1 MARVERRHV
10 RFDGGP
16 AAVGPATWAQH
27 EMWSRMRAR
36 GPCGGFYNLSR
47 TVLVPPGPT
56 VADVLDRLTELV
68 ARHQSLRTLFHPGP
82 DGDPVQ
88 QVVPVGE
95 FPVDVLLTTSSAD
108 PDPVGLALRHERAMS
123 RGEFALDSE
132 LPVRALVGVTD
143 GVPRSVTLCVPHV
156 TADLAGMRLA
166 AAELAWSLN
175 ASKAQRLARGL
186 APQPLD
192 LVAWQQ
198 SPAGRTVVDRAAA
211 HLRAELATRPG
222 RMLPAAGR
230 GEFVACGLES
240 PALDFA
246 LDLVALR
253 HNVSTS
259 VVLTAAAASLLG
271 RWCEKNR
278 CAVQLVAGNRFGPAE
293 RETVGNLIQEVPVT
307 IDVSGADFADRLRAT
322 WTASM
327 RAYRA
332 ARFPPGLLAEAARG
346 RAVELDCVLND
357 ARASVRPD
365 PNRRPVAL
373 VPAAATFR
381 PADFRPDRPFAL
393 LALDG
398 VGAVRLLLAAD
409 TGVLSADQAERFL
422 RRLEHELLGLARS
435 C

>member
-1 MARVERRHV
+1 MARVERHQI

-16 AAVGPATWAQH
+16 AAMGPATWAQH
-27 EMWSRMRAR
+27 EMWSLMRAR

-56 VADVLDRLTELV
+56 VADVLDRLAELV

-88 QVVPVGE
+88 QVVPAGE
-95 FPVDVLLTTSSAD
+95 FPVDVLLTTSPRD
-108 PDPVGLALRHERAMS
+108 PDPVGLAVRHERAMT
-123 RGEFALDSE
+123 REEFALDSD

-143 GVPRSVTLCVPHV
+143 GVPRAVTLCVPHV
-156 TADLAGMRLA
+156 AADLAGMRVA
-166 AAELAWSLN
+166 MAELAWSLD
-175 ASKAQRLARGL
+175 ASEVRRRARPP

-198 SPAGRTVVDRAAA
+198 SPAGRAAAGRAAA
-211 HLRAELATRPG
+211 HLRAELATRPA
-222 RMLPAAGR
+222 RMFPSARRA
-230 GEFVACGLES
+230 EFVACGIES

-246 LDLVALR
+246 LDLLALR

-259 VVLTAAAASLLG
+259 VVLMTAVTTLLG
-271 RWCEKNR
+271 RWCETSR

-293 RETVGNLIQEVPVT
+293 RATVGNLIQEVPVT
-307 IDVSGADFADRLRAT
+307 ISVSGAEFADRLRAT

-332 ARFPPGLLAEAARG
+332 ARFPPGLLTEAARG
-346 RAVELDCVLND
+346 RAVEMDCFLND
-357 ARASVRPD
+357 ARASVRAD

-373 VPAAATFR
+373 LPAAATFR
-381 PADFRPDRPFAL
+381 PTDFRPDRPFTL

-398 VGAVRLLLAAD
+398 VEAIRLLLAAD

-422 RRLEHELLGLARS
+422 RRLEHELLELARS